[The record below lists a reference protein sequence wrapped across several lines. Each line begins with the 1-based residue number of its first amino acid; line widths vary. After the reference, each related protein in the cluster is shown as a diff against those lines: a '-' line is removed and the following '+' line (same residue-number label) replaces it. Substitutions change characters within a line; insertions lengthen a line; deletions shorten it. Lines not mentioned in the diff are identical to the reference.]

1 VVARLIREGN
11 VETEVPMKYA
21 GVLNTYSGSVPVTAA
36 GQVELQILAMDPVNA
51 NFGLTHEDLTIVP

>member
-1 VVARLIREGN
+1 
-11 VETEVPMKYA
+11 MKYA